1 MKRRDARRL
10 QRQKGATG
18 FVAIFKD
25 KKFRRQGL
33 LNQAGA
39 EAFEMARKRLA
50 AMVGWKTASDGD
62 VFIFLSIGEEATR
75 NYLREHPLTTEPVS
89 K

>member
-33 LNQAGA
+33 LNAAGA
-39 EAFEMARKRLA
+39 ESFEAARKRLA
-50 AMVGWKTASDGD
+50 DMVGWKTASDGD
-62 VFIFLSIGEEATR
+62 VMIFLAIGEAATR
-75 NYLREHPLTTEPVS
+75 KYLEAQRATS
-89 K
+89 